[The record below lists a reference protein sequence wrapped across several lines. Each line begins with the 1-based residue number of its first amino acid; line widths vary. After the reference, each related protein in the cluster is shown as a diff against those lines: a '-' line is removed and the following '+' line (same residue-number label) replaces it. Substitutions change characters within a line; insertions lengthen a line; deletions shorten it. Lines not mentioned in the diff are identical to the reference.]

1 MAIENEIVRF
11 VAEMELDQQDQAK
24 FAEGLKKAEA
34 QCESLRKAI
43 SETANQMAKL
53 EAEGK
58 KNTAEYERLSKAQKN
73 YSVALKTTVKECDS
87 YSAALDTNLM
97 SIRQLQKQAKVLR
110 SSLLSMHK
118 EANPELWDKYNR
130 ELVAVNKRLSELKIG
145 TEQAERGFK
154 GFIKSFF
161 KDSVTDLVKGNAV
174 TSIISAVGNLVKKF
188 AQDAVKQTNF
198 VADWWEM
205 NTTKMGAA
213 WNHFVTWV
221 SDRNDVLKVSIKEA
235 VEAAEEAKLL
245 MDEMFEINNS
255 MRLTEPLQRAEIN
268 QLMSIVRDASK
279 PEKERLD
286 AVNEILRIEQEI
298 ADTKKESAQQELDAA
313 LLNLGKGRTGLDT
326 DQLEAVI
333 DDYNINK
340 ELIKLSDEY
349 EKLLPELARLGENIQ
364 RIENVY
370 GKTAE
375 RRSKFFRDDGKSMQD
390 VYSEYYQEYE
400 DVLSKINDIE
410 KKVNDEFAERNKL
423 RRKSG
428 ESELDFNYFKNLSQ
442 WVRQYDMANDE
453 LIMAYVNA
461 KEKFNK
467 VDEELAGSEARM
479 ASRRGRLIEQIR
491 KADQEAADKAYSS
504 ETSEAER
511 EYREQLNALKLS
523 LLERGIT
530 EEEYADKSAEAELA
544 RLERIKQINIDY
556 GKDITE
562 IDGQILD
569 ARLNMQEN
577 SGNELQPAGGKT
589 RGGSW
594 LKNVGTGKEVMDML
608 WKKSGGAKRQDD
620 VPELAGIPES
630 GDDESGGIA
639 GELDLLD
646 TLHKMKL
653 ISEEEYLARK
663 LELTQEYNEQGAN
676 NDLEAWKGKLQVV
689 NDTLDMMDGA
699 VDASRQAEYASLEA
713 WKEKELAAAG
723 DNADEREKIEEQYE
737 AKKLEIQ
744 KKYADVDMGIQI
756 AKAIAAGA
764 LATVEA
770 WTAAGGQPVLAAVYT
785 ALIAATTAAQVATIV
800 AQRNAIKNQSSRS
813 AAASSGTAAAGFSE
827 GGYTGNG
834 GRLEVAGV
842 VHRGEY
848 VVPQPELRDPYVRGV
863 VASIEARRKARIGGR
878 KLPGYA
884 DGGYAGMPDGIGIS
898 GAAQDDGTLRLI
910 LETLQDMR
918 SNPIP
923 AYTVLSE
930 LEGKR
935 ELRDRFK
942 AASSLRRTS
951 KRQDV

>member
-333 DDYNINK
+333 DDYNLNK
-340 ELIKLSDEY
+340 DLVKRSQDYDELTGKAREL
-349 EKLLPELARLGENIQ
+349 EKNIQ
-364 RIENVY
+364 NLSSAGSVNYGGEFYQLYNQDNEDIERKKLY
-370 GKTAE
+370 
-375 RRSKFFRDDGKSMQD
+375 
-390 VYSEYYQEYE
+390 EYQYE
-400 DVLSKINDIE
+400 EALSKIKSIE
-410 KKVNDEFAERNKL
+410 EDFSKELNEINEK

-428 ESELDFNYFKNLSQ
+428 KEERNFSIEELAQ

-800 AQRNAIKNQSSRS
+800 AQRNAIKNQSSGS

>member
-333 DDYNINK
+333 DDYNLNK
-340 ELIKLSDEY
+340 DLVKRSQDYDELTGKAREL
-349 EKLLPELARLGENIQ
+349 EKNIQ
-364 RIENVY
+364 NLSSAGSVNYGGEFYQLYNQDNEDIERKKLY
-370 GKTAE
+370 
-375 RRSKFFRDDGKSMQD
+375 
-390 VYSEYYQEYE
+390 EYQYE
-400 DVLSKINDIE
+400 EALSKIKSIE
-410 KKVNDEFAERNKL
+410 EDFSKELNEINEK

-428 ESELDFNYFKNLSQ
+428 KEERNFSIEELAQ

-800 AQRNAIKNQSSRS
+800 AQRNAIKNQSLRS